1 MSGECARSVVC
12 ERLYGCETNA
22 GDAFPGVPEMGF
34 IFPHCFQEDF
44 DVDGVSDMFLP
55 RSSVQGY
62 GRLEFAR
69 LEVCI
74 DLLADS
80 WGYWHR

>member
-1 MSGECARSVVC
+1 VVNVPGW
-12 ERLYGCETNA
+12 LFVYGYETNA
-22 GDAFPGVPEMGF
+22 GDVFPGIPEKGF

-62 GRLEFAR
+62 GRLEFSYTTR
-69 LEVCI
+69 CTL
-74 DLLADS
+74 
-80 WGYWHR
+80 R